1 MPKES
6 CLYPRTCWWEYWQVR
21 AEQEPVYAAFV
32 QQRKWPCHR
41 PRGIQDSWWHSTENK
56 NVLGIIQ
63 IKLKVYIKAAFCVYK
78 GLKWVRAKMRFPI
91 SHIISPMGWSVKVH
105 LQHYSFPQNFVSL
118 LRQSKTNLLDPLRL
132 KKLDL
137 SAFSKSLMAVSCLAG
152 FFFCAHWDIDWSLAL
167 EVGLKMIAWLLPV
180 CTVVQ
185 GTCWRAQV
193 GIFLRGSR

>member
-21 AEQEPVYAAFV
+21 AEQEPVYSAFV

-105 LQHYSFPQNFVSL
+105 LQHYSFPQNFDSL

-152 FFFCAHWDIDWSLAL
+152 FFFVHIGTLT
-167 EVGLKMIAWLLPV
+167 GAWL
-180 CTVVQ
+180 
-185 GTCWRAQV
+185 WRWGWKWLLGCCPFV
-193 GIFLRGSR
+193 L